1 MLSVGI
7 IALNLE
13 RNDIM
18 NTMSLAY
25 GALVTG
31 YPSAIFSCLASKYLS
46 TKLSS
51 YKS

>member
-18 NTMSLAY
+18 NIMSLAY
-25 GALVTG
+25 GALVTD
-31 YPSAIFSCLASKYLS
+31 IRVQFFHV
-46 TKLSS
+46 
-51 YKS
+51 